1 MECVAYMR
9 VSTEKQAE
17 EGNGLDSQK
26 RDILSYAGKNEFVI
40 KEWYVDDGYTGSNMN
55 RPALQRLISDCYNKK
70 IKNVIAFKLD
80 RLSRNMIDGL
90 YIIEKIFLPNG
101 VDFKCVHD
109 SVNYESPMEQAYTQM
124 MAVFSQLDKNTMMLR
139 MRGGMLERVKKGYWM
154 GGGNTPYC
162 YRYNK
167 ESGFLLQIP
176 ERVEQVRNARIL
188 FLKGYSDDRIRELLG
203 FKSEMIVRK
212 NLTSLVNAGMI
223 PYKGEVYKGLHEP
236 VFTEEEF
243 QELLKFRTERN
254 KRKYVQFEANLLTGL
269 CYCGECGCAMRYQK
283 WGNKGHKIYC
293 CSRNKDLNYLPNH
306 NPNCKNP
313 HEWAVDIEK
322 QVEEKI
328 LQISLE
334 LSPDD
339 FNNKNDKIIMMTKR
353 VDSLKNKLK
362 RLYNIYSD
370 GNDTVVDMIS
380 ELEKELK
387 DAKMQLEEEEAR
399 QGNKEEKIIQYEK
412 IKKIADVWGNI
423 DKVGKNNIL
432 KSIIEK
438 IVIVNGDIEI
448 ILKDF

>member
-26 RDILSYAGKNEFVI
+26 RDILSFAGKNEFVI

-55 RPALQRLISDCYNKK
+55 RPALQRLINDCYNKK
-70 IKNVIAFKLD
+70 IKSVIAFKLD

-162 YRYNK
+162 YRYDK
-167 ESGFLLQIP
+167 ESGTLLQIP
-176 ERVEQVRNARIL
+176 ERVEQVRNARLL
-188 FLKGYSDDRIRELLG
+188 FLKGYSDDKIRELLG

-212 NLTSLVNAGMI
+212 NLTSLVNVGMI

-236 VFTEEEF
+236 VFTEGEF
-243 QELLKFRTERN
+243 QELLKFRSERN

-283 WGNKGHKIYC
+283 WANKGHKIYC
-293 CSRNKDLNYLPNH
+293 CSRNKDLKYLPNH
-306 NPNCKNP
+306 NPNCKNA

-328 LQISLE
+328 LEISLE

-339 FNNKNDKIIMMTKR
+339 FHNKNDKIIMLTKR
-353 VDSLKNKLK
+353 LDNLKNKLK
-362 RLYNIYSD
+362 RLYNIYAD

-380 ELEKELK
+380 ELEKEVK
-387 DAKMQLEEEEAR
+387 DVKMQLEEEEAR
-399 QGNKEEKIIQYEK
+399 QGNKEEKMIQYEK

-438 IVIVNGDIEI
+438 IIIVNGDIEI